1 MGSFDTSRNS
11 VRHQISDIIHYREL
25 IKLLTVKDVK
35 LRYKGSILGFLWSLI
50 NPLLMMVV
58 FYIVF
63 IVLLPPQVQPGC
75 AQTPMPGASPA
86 DIQAAQQCKIAH
98 NYAPFILIGILA
110 WNFTGGSVMAGMTSL
125 INNASIAKKVYFP
138 REVLPISG
146 VLAQFVNYML
156 ALIPLTVVLL
166 VSGIVPGRYVFIL
179 PLIFLSHILFLTG
192 LALLFSIVALYFRD
206 LIVIMEVIL
215 QAWFFLSP
223 VIYSMDQIYKDGAA
237 IMYWLNPV
245 ASYIQTYR
253 TLLFFNYDPG
263 FDFTLRTVLTGVIV
277 FIIGYAF
284 FMFKRKQ
291 IGEML

>member
-1 MGSFDTSRNS
+1 MGSFDTSRTA
-11 VRHQISDIIHYREL
+11 VRHQLRDLVSYREL
-25 IKLLTVKDVK
+25 IKLLTIKDVK
-35 LRYKGSILGFLWSLI
+35 LRYKGSVLGFLWSLI

-63 IVLLPPQVQPGC
+63 IVLLPQGAPPGC
-75 AQTPMPGASPA
+75 SQTPAVGASGA
-86 DIQAAQQCKIAH
+86 EIQAAQQCKIAN

-110 WNFTGGSVMAGMTSL
+110 WNFTSGSVMGGMNSL
-125 INNASIAKKVYFP
+125 LNNATIAKKVYFP
-138 REVLPISG
+138 REVLPISA

-156 ALIPLTVVLL
+156 ALIPLSIVLL
-166 VSGIVPGRYVFIL
+166 ASGLVPGRYVFLL
-179 PLIFLSHILFLTG
+179 PVIFLSHILFLTG
-192 LALLFSIVALYFRD
+192 LALILSIAALYFRD
-206 LIVIMEVIL
+206 LIVIMEVLL

-237 IMYWLNPV
+237 VMYWLNPI

-263 FDFTLRTVLTGVIV
+263 LDFTIRTCLTGVVV
-277 FIIGYAF
+277 FLIGYAF

>member
-1 MGSFDTSRNS
+1 
-11 VRHQISDIIHYREL
+11 
-25 IKLLTVKDVK
+25 
-35 LRYKGSILGFLWSLI
+35 LWSLI

-63 IVLLPPQVQPGC
+63 IVLLPQQVPKGC
-75 AQTPMPGASPA
+75 IQTPLPGSSPA
-86 DIQAAQQCKIAH
+86 EIQAAQQCKIAN

-110 WNFTGGSVMAGMTSL
+110 WNFTAGSIMAGM
-125 INNASIAKKVYFP
+125 NALLGNATIAKKVYFP
-138 REVLPISG
+138 REVLPISA

-156 ALIPLTVVLL
+156 ALIPLAAVLL
-166 VSGIVPGRYVFIL
+166 ASGLVPGRYVFIL
-179 PLIFLSHILFLTG
+179 PIIFLSHILFLTG
-192 LALLFSIVALYFRD
+192 LALIFSITALYFRD

-245 ASYIQTYR
+245 ASFIQTYR

-263 FDFTLRTVLTGVIV
+263 LDFTVRTCLTGIV
-277 FIIGYAF
+277 VFLIGYAF

>member
-11 VRHQISDIIHYREL
+11 IRHQISDIIHYREL
-25 IKLLTVKDVK
+25 IKLLTIKDVK
-35 LRYKGSILGFLWSLI
+35 LRYKGSVLGFLWSLI

-63 IVLLPPQVQPGC
+63 IVLLPQQVQPGC
-75 AQTPMPGASPA
+75 TQTPIPGASQA

-110 WNFTGGSVMAGMTSL
+110 WNFTAGSVMAGMTSL
-125 INNASIAKKVYFP
+125 INNGSIAKKVYFP

-166 VSGIVPGRYVFIL
+166 ASGIVPGRYVFIL
-179 PLIFLSHILFLTG
+179 PVIFLSHILFLTG
-192 LALLFSIVALYFRD
+192 LALLLSIVALYFRD

-237 IMYWLNPV
+237 VMYWLNPI

-263 FDFTLRTVLTGVIV
+263 LDFTLRTVITGIV
-277 FIIGYAF
+277 MFVIGYGF
-284 FMFKRKQ
+284 FMYKRKQ

>member
-1 MGSFDTSRNS
+1 MGSFDTSRTS
-11 VRHQISDIIHYREL
+11 VRHQLSDLINYREL
-25 IKLLTVKDVK
+25 IKLLTIKDVK
-35 LRYKGSILGFLWSLI
+35 LRYKGSVLGFLWSLI

-63 IVLLPPQVQPGC
+63 IVLLPQQVPPGC
-75 AQTPMPGASPA
+75 IQTPLPGASPA
-86 DIQAAQQCKIAH
+86 DIQAAQQCKIAN

-110 WNFTGGSVMAGMTSL
+110 WNFTAGSVMAGMNAL
-125 INNASIAKKVYFP
+125 LGNASIAKKVYFP
-138 REVLPISG
+138 REVLPISA

-156 ALIPLTVVLL
+156 ALIPLAAVLL
-166 VSGIVPGRYVFIL
+166 ASGLVPGRYVFIL
-179 PLIFLSHILFLTG
+179 PIIFLSHILFLTG
-192 LALLFSIVALYFRD
+192 LALILSITALYFRD

-245 ASYIQTYR
+245 ASFIQTYR

-263 FDFTLRTVLTGVIV
+263 LDFTLRTCLTGMVV
-277 FIIGYAF
+277 FLIGYAF
-284 FMFKRKQ
+284 FMLKRKQ

>member
-1 MGSFDTSRNS
+1 VGSFDTSRTAI
-11 VRHQISDIIHYREL
+11 RHQLSDLINYREL
-25 IKLLTVKDVK
+25 IKLLTIKDVK

-50 NPLLMMVV
+50 NPLMMMVV

-63 IVLLPPQVQPGC
+63 VVLLPQPVSAGC
-75 AQTPMPGASPA
+75 KQTPPVGGSLA
-86 DIQAAQQCKIAH
+86 DIQAAQQCKISN

-110 WNFTGGSVMAGMTSL
+110 WNFTSGSIMAGMNSL
-125 INNASIAKKVYFP
+125 LGNASIAKKVYFP
-138 REVLPISG
+138 REVLPISA
-146 VLAQFVNYML
+146 VLAQFVNFML
-156 ALIPLTVVLL
+156 ALIPLTIVLL
-166 VSGIVPGRYVFIL
+166 ASGLIPSRFAVLL
-179 PLIFLSHILFLTG
+179 PVIFLSHILFLTG
-192 LALLFSIVALYFRD
+192 LALILSIVALYFRD
-206 LIVIMEVIL
+206 LLVIMEVIL

-237 IMYWLNPV
+237 VMYWLNPI

-263 FDFTLRTVLTGVIV
+263 LDFTIRTCLTGVVV
-277 FIIGYAF
+277 FLIGYAF